1 LYSVLTGAIEDMG
14 VQAFGELKQKKTEQK
29 IANDL
34 KGKIKSR
41 FEEEKVKE
49 HIDSLESEI
58 RQSGFIFSQEDKE
71 VFLKN
76 FFDKNPELKY
86 THSRAVE
93 EVITKCIDEI
103 NRWGSSKLGPGGT
116 VTAALIKRD
125 GQRHEDNII
134 REVREQRRSID
145 GIRELLEEKRA
156 EDNGKEEKKAEYFE
170 KIQNLYRIQNYLI
183 RRRGKAFFAEQ
194 RSGIIRSRALVLPVY
209 SEEGELSIKDLGE
222 MLEVLNG
229 EEETYQYIHI
239 VTSAAA
245 GSEYKTLLS
254 AYKNKLEFFDER
266 DIISGIMDFTGYLND
281 MINRYRSSNLYSHY
295 IDVFDK
301 NTGGTMEDSV
311 RDFLADKEYN
321 AFLILGDYGCGKTS
335 FLLNLSWK
343 LAEEFCREESSY
355 IPVFIPLKEYAK
367 AVNLENLFLDL
378 FVNKMHMPNVSIE
391 AFKIMLKYM
400 KFVLLFDG
408 FDEAAKRV
416 NYDVKFE
423 ILNQICRFCNENTKI
438 VITCRP
444 NYFQEK
450 REYKRLIQ
458 NAHLQF
464 EPDTVNP
471 AVFCE
476 TYIADFSPAQV
487 HAYLSSYGAEL
498 ERKGLG
504 VGEMENFIENTHD
517 LTDLSRRPFLLYI
530 IIQILP
536 QILSAENKKNLTIN
550 AASLY
555 KNYTDIWLDREN
567 SKGKTLI
574 RKEDKLHFCK
584 HIAFKMFRENNLSI
598 HFSQMPSEIKGYFK
612 DLHQMD
618 EIDYFS
624 HDIQS
629 CSFMNSEGDGN
640 FKFIHK
646 SFMEYFAACYIADKL
661 WEEGDLGEA
670 AMEVLSVRD
679 ISREIALFVNDIL
692 SIDSVRYQKVL
703 GILKRQAVCQDDN
716 VMQNVVTLLSKMEQ
730 NMAENIKDG
739 GNYTQGDFSHSII
752 TRRTIRNVDFT
763 GATFYNA
770 QLMEVRFVNCC
781 LDQVNFQNAYLDK
794 VDFSRQSMSCAD
806 MSYAEIENCVFSD
819 SSFTD
824 ADISHAYLYG
834 NNFEHCDMSGI
845 RAEKTRY
852 RKNYNYDS
860 AIGVPFEM
868 V

>member
-1 LYSVLTGAIEDMG
+1 MTLELVSLCSDILYSVLTGAIEDMG

-335 FLLNLSWK
+335 FLLN
-343 LAEEFCREESSY
+343 
-355 IPVFIPLKEYAK
+355 
-367 AVNLENLFLDL
+367 
-378 FVNKMHMPNVSIE
+378 
-391 AFKIMLKYM
+391 
-400 KFVLLFDG
+400 
-408 FDEAAKRV
+408 
-416 NYDVKFE
+416 
-423 ILNQICRFCNENTKI
+423 
-438 VITCRP
+438 
-444 NYFQEK
+444 
-450 REYKRLIQ
+450 
-458 NAHLQF
+458 
-464 EPDTVNP
+464 
-471 AVFCE
+471 
-476 TYIADFSPAQV
+476 
-487 HAYLSSYGAEL
+487 
-498 ERKGLG
+498 
-504 VGEMENFIENTHD
+504 
-517 LTDLSRRPFLLYI
+517 
-530 IIQILP
+530 
-536 QILSAENKKNLTIN
+536 
-550 AASLY
+550 
-555 KNYTDIWLDREN
+555 
-567 SKGKTLI
+567 
-574 RKEDKLHFCK
+574 
-584 HIAFKMFRENNLSI
+584 
-598 HFSQMPSEIKGYFK
+598 
-612 DLHQMD
+612 
-618 EIDYFS
+618 
-624 HDIQS
+624 
-629 CSFMNSEGDGN
+629 
-640 FKFIHK
+640 
-646 SFMEYFAACYIADKL
+646 
-661 WEEGDLGEA
+661 
-670 AMEVLSVRD
+670 
-679 ISREIALFVNDIL
+679 
-692 SIDSVRYQKVL
+692 
-703 GILKRQAVCQDDN
+703 
-716 VMQNVVTLLSKMEQ
+716 
-730 NMAENIKDG
+730 
-739 GNYTQGDFSHSII
+739 
-752 TRRTIRNVDFT
+752 
-763 GATFYNA
+763 
-770 QLMEVRFVNCC
+770 
-781 LDQVNFQNAYLDK
+781 
-794 VDFSRQSMSCAD
+794 
-806 MSYAEIENCVFSD
+806 
-819 SSFTD
+819 
-824 ADISHAYLYG
+824 
-834 NNFEHCDMSGI
+834 
-845 RAEKTRY
+845 
-852 RKNYNYDS
+852 
-860 AIGVPFEM
+860 
-868 V
+868 